1 MSESINAVVLSGN
14 LTRDPE
20 LRQTQG
26 GAAVLSL
33 RMASNGRR
41 KNGQTGQWE
50 DDPCFVG
57 VTVWGA
63 RAESLARVLAKGMRV
78 TVQGR
83 LRWRE
88 WQDKG
93 GARRESLEVVA
104 DNVELPPRQQ
114 GGQAAPQAPAC
125 SPQPGGYRAAMTAP
139 QYSPQLQGA
148 VDAGFAAVPTQQAQ
162 PALYDDEIPF

>member
-1 MSESINAVVLSGN
+1 MSENINSVVVSGN

-20 LRQTQG
+20 LRQTQCG
-26 GAAVLSL
+26 TAVLSL

-41 KNGQTGQWE
+41 RNSQTGQWE
-50 DDPCFVG
+50 DEPCFLG

-63 RAESLARVLAKGMRV
+63 RAEALARILARGSRV

-88 WQDKG
+88 WADKD
-93 GARRESLEVVA
+93 GARREALEVVA

-114 GGQAAPQAPAC
+114 GAAQQAPA
-125 SPQPGGYRAAMTAP
+125 PQTPPPG
-139 QYSPQLQGA
+139 QYDPGLQ
-148 VDAGFAAVPTQQAQ
+148 AAVNACYAANPPQA
-162 PALYDDEIPF
+162 AIYDDEIPF

>member
-1 MSESINAVVLSGN
+1 MSENINSVVVSGN

-26 GAAVLSL
+26 GTAVLSL
-33 RMASNGRR
+33 RLASNGRR
-41 KNGQTGQWE
+41 RNSQTGQWE
-50 DDPCFVG
+50 DEPCFLG

-63 RAESLARVLAKGMRV
+63 RAEALARILAMGSRV

-88 WQDKG
+88 WSDKD
-93 GARRESLEVVA
+93 GARREALEVVA

-114 GGQAAPQAPAC
+114 GAAAQQAPA
-125 SPQPGGYRAAMTAP
+125 PQTQQPGQYDPCLQAA
-139 QYSPQLQGA
+139 
-148 VDAGFAAVPTQQAQ
+148 VNRCFAANPPQA
-162 PALYDDEIPF
+162 AIYDDEIPF

>member
-1 MSESINAVVLSGN
+1 MSENINSVVVSGN

-26 GAAVLSL
+26 GTAVLSL
-33 RMASNGRR
+33 RLASNGRR
-41 KNGQTGQWE
+41 RNSQTGQWE
-50 DDPCFVG
+50 DEPCFLG

-63 RAESLARVLAKGMRV
+63 RAEALARILAMGSRV

-88 WQDKG
+88 WSDKD
-93 GARRESLEVVA
+93 GARREALEVVA

-114 GGQAAPQAPAC
+114 GAA
-125 SPQPGGYRAAMTAP
+125 
-139 QYSPQLQGA
+139 
-148 VDAGFAAVPTQQAQ
+148 QQAQ
-162 PALYDDEIPF
+162 APHTQPPGQYDPGLQAAVNGYYAANPPQAAVYDDEIPV

>member
-1 MSESINAVVLSGN
+1 MSENINSVVVSGN

-26 GAAVLSL
+26 GTAVLSL

-41 KNGQTGQWE
+41 RNSQTGQWE
-50 DDPCFVG
+50 DEPCFLG

-63 RAESLARVLAKGMRV
+63 RAEALARILARGSRV

-88 WQDKG
+88 WADKD
-93 GARRESLEVVA
+93 GARREALEVVA

-114 GGQAAPQAPAC
+114 GAAQQAPA
-125 SPQPGGYRAAMTAP
+125 PQTPPPG
-139 QYSPQLQGA
+139 QYDPGLQ
-148 VDAGFAAVPTQQAQ
+148 AAVNGCYAANPPQAV
-162 PALYDDEIPF
+162 YDDEIPF

>member
-1 MSESINAVVLSGN
+1 MSENINSVVVSGN

-26 GAAVLSL
+26 GTAVLSL

-41 KNGQTGQWE
+41 KNSQTGQWE
-50 DDPCFVG
+50 DEPCFLG

-63 RAESLARVLAKGMRV
+63 RAEALARILARGSRV

-88 WQDKG
+88 WADKD
-93 GARRESLEVVA
+93 GARREALEVVA
-104 DNVELPPRQQ
+104 DNVELPPRQ
-114 GGQAAPQAPAC
+114 GAAQQAPA
-125 SPQPGGYRAAMTAP
+125 PQTPPPG
-139 QYSPQLQGA
+139 QYDPGLQ
-148 VDAGFAAVPTQQAQ
+148 AAVNGYYAANPPQAI
-162 PALYDDEIPF
+162 YDDEIPF

>member
-1 MSESINAVVLSGN
+1 MSENINSVVVSGN

-26 GAAVLSL
+26 GTAVLSL
-33 RMASNGRR
+33 RLASNGRR
-41 KNGQTGQWE
+41 RNSQTGQWE
-50 DDPCFVG
+50 DEPCFLG

-63 RAESLARVLAKGMRV
+63 RAEALARILARGSRV

-88 WQDKG
+88 WSDKD
-93 GARRESLEVVA
+93 GARREALEVVA

-114 GGQAAPQAPAC
+114 GADRQAPA
-125 SPQPGGYRAAMTAP
+125 PKTPPPG
-139 QYSPQLQGA
+139 QYDPGLQ
-148 VDAGFAAVPTQQAQ
+148 AAVNGYYAANPPQA
-162 PALYDDEIPF
+162 AIYDDEIPF

>member
-1 MSESINAVVLSGN
+1 MSENINSMVVSGN

-26 GAAVLSL
+26 GTAVLSL
-33 RMASNGRR
+33 RLASNGRR
-41 KNGQTGQWE
+41 RDSQTGQWE
-50 DDPCFVG
+50 DEPCFLG

-63 RAESLARVLAKGMRV
+63 RAEALARILARGSRV

-88 WQDKG
+88 WAGED
-93 GARRESLEVVA
+93 GARREALEVVA

-114 GGQAAPQAPAC
+114 GAAAQQSQPQAAQTPPPGQYDPGLQAAVNGYYAANPPQAEI
-125 SPQPGGYRAAMTAP
+125 
-139 QYSPQLQGA
+139 
-148 VDAGFAAVPTQQAQ
+148 
-162 PALYDDEIPF
+162 YDDQIPF

>member
-1 MSESINAVVLSGN
+1 MSENINSVVVSGN

-33 RMASNGRR
+33 RLASNGRR
-41 KNGQTGQWE
+41 RNSQTGQWE
-50 DDPCFVG
+50 DEPCFLG

-63 RAESLARVLAKGMRV
+63 RAEALARILARGSRV

-88 WQDKG
+88 WPDKD
-93 GARRESLEVVA
+93 GARREALEVVA

-114 GGQAAPQAPAC
+114 GANRQAPA
-125 SPQPGGYRAAMTAP
+125 PQTPPPG
-139 QYSPQLQGA
+139 QYDPGLQ
-148 VDAGFAAVPTQQAQ
+148 AAVNGYYAANPPQA
-162 PALYDDEIPF
+162 AIYDEEIPF